1 MKTILEKSNKHS
13 QITYDEY
20 AEQLMNIECSLD
32 FTTHE
37 LNKTR
42 VIFTQRA
49 LKAFEIT
56 DLMNLQFMLP
66 KITNNLS
73 DFIRYH
79 GHYVQTWKALS
90 DYENNSLTINCGY
103 FEKNFG
109 GGLIKKFTLKLPEIA
124 FGSLCLDKKN
134 FNKLLIFVQSE
145 SVFIFN
151 NIETILNKKIGRKS
165 KNTVEMSQ
173 FGGCQDEPIKFF
185 SQSNELKEKKNLE
198 CLDNQDISII

>member
-1 MKTILEKSNKHS
+1 MKTVLEKSNKNS
-13 QITYDEY
+13 QISYDEY
-20 AEQLMNIECSLD
+20 ATELMNIECSLN
-32 FTTHE
+32 FITHKLKNTT
-37 LNKTR
+37 

-49 LKAFEIT
+49 YKAFEIT
-56 DLMNLQFMLP
+56 DLMNLQFTLP

-134 FNKLLIFVQSE
+134 FNKLLIFVPSE
-145 SVFIFN
+145 SEFIFN

-165 KNTVEMSQ
+165 KNTVEVSQ
-173 FGGCQDEPIKFF
+173 FDGCQDEPIKFF
-185 SQSNELKEKKNLE
+185 SHLNELKEKKNLE